1 MIPIRTP
8 CLPARVDRVEIPKLK
23 TAECTVVEGKSDKPQ
38 QSSEGIEAHRVDSVP
53 RSEFAEFKVV
63 AFGAISVPLENCE
76 KRPIIVAVCAAVF
89 AVERGTAED
98 VLKDASALAAV
109 HLPANHTT
117 CANSSEKQM
126 DTELET
132 ERMRKA

>member
-1 MIPIRTP
+1 MIPIGTP

-23 TAECTVVEGKSDKPQ
+23 TAECTVVEGKSDKPE
-38 QSSEGIEAHRVDSVP
+38 QSSKGVEAHRVDSVP
-53 RSEFAEFKVV
+53 RSELAEFEVV
-63 AFGAISVPLENCE
+63 AFGAMSVPLENCE
-76 KRPIIVAVCAAVF
+76 KRPIIVAVSAAVF

-98 VLKDASALAAV
+98 ALKDAPAFASV
-109 HLPANHTT
+109 QLPANHTA

-126 DTELET
+126 DTGLET